1 MKKDTLVLISI
12 GMITL
17 GVKMLGSAI
26 LNIDPSTS
34 KQEKEKKTM

>member
-17 GVKMLGSAI
+17 GVKMLRSEI

-34 KQEKEKKTM
+34 KKEKEKKTN